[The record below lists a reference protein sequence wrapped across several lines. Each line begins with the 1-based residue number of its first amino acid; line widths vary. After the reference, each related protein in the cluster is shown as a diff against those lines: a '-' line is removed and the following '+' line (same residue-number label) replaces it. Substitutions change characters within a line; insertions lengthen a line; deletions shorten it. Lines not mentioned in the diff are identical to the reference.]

1 MHALGQRPFH
11 PPSVGGWPLGQVWL
25 STASAEARLRAAS
38 RLAHSA
44 DLSGIESI
52 APGDRIDAVGYLIG
66 VGAWSDRT
74 ADALEPLVRRPPQ
87 LVAAAVNTPEY
98 LTS

>member
-1 MHALGQRPFH
+1 MSAGET
-11 PPSVGGWPLGQVWL
+11 VIED
-25 STASAEARLRAAS
+25 TADSQLEPA
-38 RLAHSA
+38 
-44 DLSGIESI
+44 
-52 APGDRIDAVGYLIG
+52 GYLIG

-74 ADALEPLVRRPPQ
+74 VAALQPFVRSPDQ

>member
-1 MHALGQRPFH
+1 
-11 PPSVGGWPLGQVWL
+11 L
-25 STASAEARLRAAS
+25 S
-38 RLAHSA
+38 
-44 DLSGIESI
+44 IEDTW
-52 APGDRIDAVGYLIG
+52 PGDRIDAVGYLIG

-74 ADALEPLVRRPPQ
+74 ATALQPLVRQPVQ

>member
-1 MHALGQRPFH
+1 MAHAG
-11 PPSVGGWPLGQVWL
+11 
-25 STASAEARLRAAS
+25 
-38 RLAHSA
+38 
-44 DLSGIESI
+44 DLSGIEST

-66 VGAWSDRT
+66 VGFWSDRT
-74 ADALEPLVRRPPQ
+74 AGALEPLVHKPPQ